1 MTLLRTIHFVGL
13 GLMLGLGACTTT
25 PEPTPPVA
33 AKAHPVKPVK
43 TVKKPV
49 KKPVK
54 PEAEPAEVA
63 TAAPAATIAPPQAVV
78 TPPPQPL
85 DVVGKSEAD
94 VIALLGQPADEQV
107 ASAAK
112 VMRFTAEGCAVEIH
126 LFPDVKQGGYR
137 VLETSGG
144 GSVPAPQCLGKVR
157 AGRG

>member
-1 MTLLRTIHFVGL
+1 MTLLRTIRFAGL

-54 PEAEPAEVA
+54 PEAEVA
-63 TAAPAATIAPPQAVV
+63 TAAPAATIAPPQVV
-78 TPPPQPL
+78 ETPPPQPL

-112 VMRFTAEGCAVEIH
+112 VMRFTAEGCAVEVH

-144 GSVPAPQCLGKVR
+144 GSVSPPLCLGKVR